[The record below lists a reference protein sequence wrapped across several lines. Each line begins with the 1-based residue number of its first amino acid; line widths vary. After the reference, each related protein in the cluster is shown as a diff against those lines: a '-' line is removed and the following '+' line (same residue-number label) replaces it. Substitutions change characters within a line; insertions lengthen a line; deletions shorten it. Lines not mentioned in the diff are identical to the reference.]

1 VLASARRSH
10 LSPWARLVTVAAVIV
25 VVALVALVTAGL
37 ASTRQRVVTFSV
49 AGELDG
55 VTLDLGE
62 ADVDVVNGGENTIV
76 RIERRDRFAFGH
88 SARIR
93 RSIEDGMLRLSSRC
107 PQTVL
112 HACTVRYRVTMPNNV
127 PVDVRTGSGTV
138 RLSGYQGSARVST
151 NDGDIDISGF
161 CGFSLQAR
169 TESGDVR
176 AGTSCPPPQM
186 SLRST
191 SGDVRAVV
199 PSDRYQVDAASAS
212 GHLTVRGI
220 QQVSDAPFAVE
231 VLSSSG
237 DVTVEGRGG

>member
-10 LSPWARLVTVAAVIV
+10 LTPWARLVTAAAVIV
-25 VVALVALVTAGL
+25 VLGLVAMVTAGL
-37 ASTRQRVVTFSV
+37 ASSRQRVVTFSV

-62 ADVDVVNGGENTIV
+62 ADVDVVRGGQDTIV
-76 RIERRDRFAFGH
+76 RVERHDRFAFAH
-88 SARIR
+88 AARIR
-93 RSIEDGMLRLSSRC
+93 RSIEAGMLRLSSRC
-107 PQTVL
+107 PVTVL
-112 HACTVRYRVTMPNNV
+112 HACSVSYRVTMPDNV
-127 PVDVRTGSGTV
+127 PVDVRTSSGNV
-138 RLSGYQGSARVST
+138 RFSRYQGSARIST
-151 NDGDIDISGF
+151 DDGDISITDF

-191 SGDVRAVV
+191 SGAVHAVV

-212 GHLTVRGI
+212 GHLEVRGI
-220 QQVSDAPFAVE
+220 QQVSDAPFTIE

-237 DVTVEGRGG
+237 DVTVEGRGA

>member
-10 LSPWARLVTVAAVIV
+10 LSPWARLVTVATVIV
-25 VVALVALVTAGL
+25 VVGLVALLTAGL
-37 ASTRQRVVTFSV
+37 ATSRQRVVTFAV

-62 ADVDVVNGGENTIV
+62 ANVDVVNGGQDTIV
-76 RIERRDRFAFGH
+76 RVERRDRFSFGH

-93 RSIEDGMLRLSSRC
+93 RSVEDGMLRLSSRC
-107 PQTVL
+107 PSTVL
-112 HACTVRYRVTMPNNV
+112 HACAVSYRVTMPDNV
-127 PVDVRTGSGTV
+127 PVDVRTGSGNV
-138 RLSGYQGSARVST
+138 RLASYQGSARIST
-151 NDGDIDISGF
+151 NDGDISIAGF

-169 TESGDVR
+169 TESGNVR

-191 SGDVRAVV
+191 SGAVHAVV

-212 GHLTVRGI
+212 GHLTVQGI
-220 QQVSDAPFAVE
+220 QQVSDAPFTIE